1 MGIAPILVERIYETI
16 AEINR
21 QGTTILLVEQNANY
35 ALSVSQRAYVLETG
49 VGRADRRLGQDA
61 HEPGSPEG
69 LPRGMMA
76 MLALIGAN
84 ALWLLYSWLLASI
97 IASWLSGKK
106 GYGERIG
113 LACGLL
119 LSAIAIV
126 IWLVVP
132 SKPTSDWGRKK
143 AARRAAKPAD

>member
-1 MGIAPILVERIYETI
+1 M
-16 AEINR
+16 
-21 QGTTILLVEQNANY
+21 
-35 ALSVSQRAYVLETG
+35 S
-49 VGRADRRLGQDA
+49 
-61 HEPGSPEG
+61 
-69 LPRGMMA
+69 

-119 LSAIAIV
+119 LSLLAVV
-126 IWLVVP
+126 IWLAIP
-132 SKPTSDWGRKK
+132 AKPTSDWGRKK
-143 AARRAAKPAD
+143 AERRAAPPPPAEPPAAPKSAT